1 MTKLN
6 ELLRLDL
13 QFFAEDGG
21 DGSEGQSQGGAD
33 DGAEKKSE
41 KIEFTAEQQAHI
53 DALVKDRLR
62 RAKEKEDK
70 AVADAKAEAERK
82 ELEKANEFKTLYE
95 QERATREQS
104 EARIAEIEAKALAAE
119 LHAKKQSLVLAEGY
133 SADNLTDILEF
144 INGNDE
150 EEIKASIE
158 RFKKVS
164 PPKPLPV
171 DPSVSGGSRQ
181 TPTQKDGSDYGR
193 ELFKKV
199 IKK

>member
-1 MTKLN
+1 MSEEIKD
-6 ELLRLDL
+6 EVV
-13 QFFAEDGG
+13 AEVTDNQT
-21 DGSEGQSQGGAD
+21 DEN
-33 DGAEKKSE
+33 
-41 KIEFTAEQQAHI
+41 AEQPKFTQAELERI
-53 DALVKDRLR
+53 VGERLAR
-62 RAKEKEDK
+62 EKAKAEK

-82 ELEKANEFKTLYE
+82 KLEESNEYKALYE
-95 QERATREQS
+95 QSQ
-104 EARIAEIEAKALAAE
+104 ARIAEIEAQAKAAE